1 MAMDVKNSERLLS
14 SILDSARAEADAI
27 LAQGK
32 ERAGAIQAEAQAE
45 AARIAQEAEAKAMA
59 ARTDVLERSRT
70 NAGLDARK
78 AALAQRRAVVDAAF
92 EEALGAMCQLDEAAR
107 KDLLKKLLLENAE
120 GGECISPA
128 QGDAA
133 SLAQLLPGGEPNLG
147 QGARRPLDNGRSPA
161 GDPGRVLPGG
171 ASYELNCSFEALL
184 RDLRE
189 TEVSKVAD
197 LLFG

>member
-78 AALAQRRAVVDAAF
+78 AALAS
-92 EEALGAMCQLDEAAR
+92 
-107 KDLLKKLLLENAE
+107 
-120 GGECISPA
+120 GGQWWMRP
-128 QGDAA
+128 
-133 SLAQLLPGGEPNLG
+133 L
-147 QGARRPLDNGRSPA
+147 RRPSGPCANWTRRRGRI
-161 GDPGRVLPGG
+161 
-171 ASYELNCSFEALL
+171 Y
-184 RDLRE
+184 
-189 TEVSKVAD
+189 
-197 LLFG
+197 

>member
-32 ERAGAIQAEAQAE
+32 ERAEAIQAEAQAE

-92 EEALGAMCQLDEAAR
+92 EEALTAMCQLDEAAR

-128 QGDAA
+128 QEDAA
-133 SLAQLLPGGEPNLG
+133 ALAQLLAEVNQALAQAGKAPLTLGDTRSGIRGGFFLLG
-147 QGARRPLDNGRSPA
+147 S
-161 GDPGRVLPGG
+161 
-171 ASYELNCSFEALL
+171 SYELNCSFEALL

-189 TEVSKVAD
+189 VEVSKVAN

>member
-92 EEALGAMCQLDEAAR
+92 EEALTAMCQLDEAAR

-133 SLAQLLPGGEPNLG
+133 SLAQGGK
-147 QGARRPLDNGRSPA
+147 APLTM
-161 GDPGRVLPGG
+161 GDPRPGIQGGFFLVG

>member
-32 ERAGAIQAEAQAE
+32 ERAEAIQAEAQAE

-133 SLAQLLPGGEPNLG
+133 SLAQLLPAVNQTLAQGGT
-147 QGARRPLDNGRSPA
+147 APLTM
-161 GDPGRVLPGG
+161 GDPRPGIQGGFFLVG

>member
-120 GGECISPA
+120 GGESIRPA

-133 SLAQLLPGGEPNLG
+133 GLAQLLPAVNQTLAQGGK
-147 QGARRPLDNGRSPA
+147 APLTM
-161 GDPGRVLPGG
+161 GDPRPGIQG
-171 ASYELNCSFEALL
+171 GFFLVGSSYELNCSFEALL

>member
-128 QGDAA
+128 HGDAA
-133 SLAQLLPGGEPNLG
+133 SLAQLLPAVNQTLAQGGK
-147 QGARRPLDNGRSPA
+147 APLTM
-161 GDPGRVLPGG
+161 GDPRPGIQGGFFLVG

>member
-14 SILDSARAEADAI
+14 SILDSARAEAEAI

-32 ERAGAIQAEAQAE
+32 ERAEAIQAEAQAE

-92 EEALGAMCQLDEAAR
+92 EEALTAMCQLDEAAR

-128 QGDAA
+128 QEDAA
-133 SLAQLLPGGEPNLG
+133 ALAQLLAEVNQALAQAGKDPLTLGDTRPGIRGGFFLLG
-147 QGARRPLDNGRSPA
+147 S
-161 GDPGRVLPGG
+161 
-171 ASYELNCSFEALL
+171 SYELNCSFEALL

-189 TEVSKVAD
+189 AEVSKVAN

>member
-78 AALAQRRAVVDAAF
+78 AALAQRRAVVDAA
-92 EEALGAMCQLDEAAR
+92 
-107 KDLLKKLLLENAE
+107 
-120 GGECISPA
+120 
-128 QGDAA
+128 
-133 SLAQLLPGGEPNLG
+133 SLAQLLPAVNQTLAQGGK
-147 QGARRPLDNGRSPA
+147 APLTM
-161 GDPGRVLPGG
+161 GDPRPGIQGGFFLVG

>member
-45 AARIAQEAEAKAMA
+45 AARIAQLLPAVNQ
-59 ARTDVLERSRT
+59 T
-70 NAGLDARK
+70 
-78 AALAQRRAVVDAAF
+78 LAQ
-92 EEALGAMCQLDEAAR
+92 
-107 KDLLKKLLLENAE
+107 
-120 GGECISPA
+120 GGKA
-128 QGDAA
+128 
-133 SLAQLLPGGEPNLG
+133 
-147 QGARRPLDNGRSPA
+147 PLTM
-161 GDPGRVLPGG
+161 GDPRPGIQGGFFLVG